1 MISRMPLLACATA
14 VLAAAF
20 SSSADHPECESF
32 EAVQPDQMTPD
43 VQVVYRWSADAGCGE
58 DPELGPLERDG
69 DEISAEWSH
78 DLEGDPHEHSA
89 WDVGLQPGV
98 HSYELTVTVQGED
111 PYVLDDSVLVAGTA
125 PADTDTGSGG
135 QEDTDS
141 DTGTAADA
149 EEEEEE
155 EKEGSSG
162 GSSGCSSSA
171 LGNVRSPPAVFLLRL
186 L

>member
-1 MISRMPLLACATA
+1 MISRISLLACAAA
-14 VLAAAF
+14 VLVAAV

-32 EAVQPDQMTPD
+32 EAVQPDQITPD
-43 VQVVYRWSADAGCGE
+43 VWLVYRWSVDAGCGA

-69 DEISAEWSH
+69 AEVSAEWSH

-98 HSYELTVTVQGED
+98 HSYELTVTLQGED
-111 PYVLDDSVLVAGTA
+111 PYVLDDSVLVTGTA

-141 DTGTAADA
+141 DTGTGSGGGAD
-149 EEEEEE
+149 E
-155 EKEGSSG
+155 EKEGSTG
-162 GSSGCSSSA
+162 GSSGCSASA
-171 LGNVRSPPAVFLLRL
+171 LGTGRSPAAVFLLRL